1 MAVADT
7 ADMLTAQGRSTTR
20 KQMRKLLVAAACGAL
35 ITVAGCGGSSEDSTQ
50 TAAAETQTSPATT
63 AGSSTTA
70 STPTTPAVDNSADQA
85 IADAGVLK
93 LSDFPSGWSSKPAD
107 DTDDE
112 DTLQCG
118 GYEDMRN
125 KATATA
131 DSPSFDQEDSSN
143 LQQVVLVWPTEAEAR
158 EVMSL
163 FSQQDFI
170 DCVGDAYE
178 DRLKK
183 AYDEQGEG
191 LKLGDVEVSTLR
203 VEDHG
208 DESTGIRVTTDV
220 GKDSISVDVTADVNV
235 LRVGRAV
242 SLITALGAFSPVSET
257 DRMAG
262 IVADHLSAALNR

>member
-1 MAVADT
+1 
-7 ADMLTAQGRSTTR
+7 MLTAQGRSTTR
-20 KQMRKLLVAAACGAL
+20 KQMRKFLVAAACGAL
-35 ITVAGCGGSSEDSTQ
+35 IAVAGCGGSSEDSTP
-50 TAAAETQTSPATT
+50 TAAPQSQTPAATT
-63 AGSSTTA
+63 AGSSTA
-70 STPTTPAVDNSADQA
+70 STTTAPAVDNSADQA
-85 IADAGVLK
+85 IADAGVLR
-93 LSDFPSGWSSKPAD
+93 LSDFPSGWTSKAAE

-112 DTLQCG
+112 DTLDCG
-118 GYEDMRN
+118 NYKDLRD
-125 KATATA
+125 KAVATA
-131 DSPSFDQEDSSN
+131 DSPAFDQEDNSN
-143 LQQVVLVWPTEAEAR
+143 LRQVVLVWPTEADAR
-158 EVMSL
+158 EVMNL

-170 DCVGDAYE
+170 DCVGDTYE

-208 DESTGIRVTTDV
+208 DESTGIRVATEV
-220 GKDSISVDVTADVNV
+220 GKDSISVDVTADVNI